1 VAELLL
7 IQRGLLRSWV
17 PPTKPLRRSE
27 EPLPSKLLVTQVV
40 LVVAAA
46 ALAHRTT
53 QLRTA
58 KLGIPPLYQ
67 LATWWV
73 ISCPV

>member
-1 VAELLL
+1 M
-7 IQRGLLRSWV
+7 RSWV
-17 PPTKPLRRSE
+17 PPITPLRRSK
-27 EPLPSKLLVTQVV
+27 EPLPSKLLVTQLVM
-40 LVVAAA
+40 VVAAA

-53 QLRTA
+53 LLRTA

-73 ISCPV
+73 ISCLV